1 MFEDWQDDSQTAQ
14 QETMCHPIRTRVL
27 RVVLLLV
34 FTALTFQLWRLQIV
48 QGRAHRAAAE
58 DNSLRLATIAPLRGV
73 IYDRNMV
80 PLAVNAPS
88 FSVSITEADVP
99 NNERE
104 RIFRETA
111 NVLGVPVEE
120 IEQSLKTRRRDAA
133 PFTPIAVRDSVPRDR
148 AMQLEERSWALP
160 GVHVRVDPIREY
172 IESPIFSHVLGFMAL
187 PTEEEYATRYKAEG
201 YSMSDRVGSSGAERM
216 YESDLRGR
224 PGGRILEVDAA
235 GRPLREVV
243 ERPAE
248 SGHRLILTID
258 AQLQRL
264 AYRVLSERIKPGT
277 SAVAIATDPRNGE
290 ILAMV
295 SIPSFD
301 ANVFSDPQRDS
312 DIAALLQDPALPMF
326 NRAVSGQ
333 YPPGSTFKLVT
344 GIGALEEGVAN
355 RGTKI
360 NCNGGLRLP
369 SPYGGAPT
377 FLPDW
382 GVMGVLDF
390 VGGIA
395 QSCNVYFYTL
405 GGGFGEIAGLGNERL
420 ARYARVL
427 GYGDVS
433 GVDLPAEAPGRVPTQ
448 DWKAATVGEQ
458 WFPGDTYNM
467 AIGQGYV
474 LATPLQVSNVTNA
487 IANGGTYYRPHVVR
501 AVLDAEGRTLRE
513 VPPVVTSRVTLK
525 PETLSVI
532 RDGMIAVLDTE
543 QSRRFKIPTIV
554 VAGKTGTAE
563 FSGPKDDKGIGPT
576 HGWFTAYGPAEAPR
590 ISLTVFVERGGGPS
604 DGLPIAMD
612 ILREYFGQGVAPP
625 PTPTPA
631 STGAPRAP

>member
-1 MFEDWQDDSQTAQ
+1 MYEDWEDTTESGQHDAVG
-14 QETMCHPIRTRVL
+14 HPIRSRVL
-27 RVVLLLV
+27 RVVLLLA
-34 FTALTFQLWRLQIV
+34 FSALTFQLWRLQIV
-48 QGRAHRAAAE
+48 EGRAHRAAAE
-58 DNSLRLATIAPLRGV
+58 GNRLRLATVPPLRGV

-88 FSVSITEADVP
+88 FSVSITEADLP
-99 NNERE
+99 DSQR
-104 RIFRETA
+104 A
-111 NVLGVPVEE
+111 QVLDELAATLDMPIEE
-120 IEQSLKTRRRDAA
+120 IEQTLRTRRRDAPPFA
-133 PFTPIAVRDSVPRDR
+133 PIVIRDSVPRER
-148 AMQLEERSWALP
+148 AMQLEERSWTLP

-172 IESPIFSHVLGFMAL
+172 IDSPIFSHVLGYMAL
-187 PTEEEYATRYKAEG
+187 PTEEEYTTRYRAEG
-201 YSMSDRVGSSGAERM
+201 YGMGERVGSAGAERM

-224 PGGRILEVDAA
+224 PGGRILEVDAT

-248 SGHRLILTID
+248 PGHRLILTID
-258 AQLQRL
+258 AELQRL
-264 AYRVLSERIKPGT
+264 IYRVLSERIKPGT
-277 SAVAIATDPRNGE
+277 SGVAVATDPRSGE
-290 ILAMV
+290 VLAMV

-301 ANVFSDPQRDS
+301 ANVFSHPERDGE
-312 DIAALLQDPALPMF
+312 IGALLQDSGLPLF

-344 GIGALEEGVAN
+344 GIGALEEGIAN
-355 RGTKI
+355 RNTRI

-405 GGGFGEIAGLGNERL
+405 GGGFGDIQGLGNERL
-420 ARYARVL
+420 ARYARML
-427 GYGDVS
+427 GYGEVT
-433 GVDLPAEAPGRVPTQ
+433 GIDLPAEAPGRVPTAE
-448 DWKAATVGEQ
+448 WKAATVGEQ

-474 LATPLQVSNVTNA
+474 LATPLQVGNVTSA
-487 IANGGTYYRPHVVR
+487 IANGGTFYRPHVVK
-501 AVLDAEGRTLRE
+501 AVLDADGRMLRE
-513 VPPVVTSRVTLK
+513 VPPQVTSRVTLK

-532 RDGMIAVLDTE
+532 RDGMVAVLDTD
-543 QSRRFKIPTIV
+543 QTRRYKIKNVV

-563 FSGPKDDKGIGPT
+563 FAGPKDEKGIGPT
-576 HGWFTAYGPAEAPR
+576 HGWFTAYGPVESPR
-590 ISLTVFVERGGGPS
+590 IVLTVFVERGGGPS
-604 DGLPIAMD
+604 DALPIAMD

-631 STGAPRAP
+631 GATRTP